1 MSHSRPSPFPVGHN
15 RLASTS
21 RISSIVNSSLNL
33 SHAGLPRS
41 LTGTSDQFNTPHA
54 ESSTTAQRN
63 SRPAPNRTSRQG
75 SFQPTHDSLDPDS
88 QFYRRLAHL
97 DDSGS
102 EDESDDDMNLDV
114 LPVPLG
120 STHVDGIPNPMEVS
134 RMGNGMAR
142 SPDAFAVEAETKE
155 GHERLE
161 WQSMLASVLAGD
173 VLRGE
178 STRQGLNEPTKGGR
192 QKALGQSLWW
202 QIRAR
207 MRGRTEAEEKRRV
220 EERRGRIVDSVL
232 EELDEFRIKKSTSL
246 PRTTRTL
253 SSEDAIQGL
262 TEEMAGLDP
271 EEVEHEEE
279 LSALDQVVYMLEKL
293 SLVEALYP
301 HHTALRQTKP
311 LYDTEKFQARVNAL
325 SAWATIVQQ
334 LQTQLSIL
342 QKWTGSD
349 DIDITR
355 PNTTKEKALVTKN
368 RYHPLDAKARAQSS
382 MDVADDTTFL
392 ERVMKEDNLQKTFE
406 KRIFVEIMSLIIN
419 AKDTVISWLPAFQ
432 EMGLPDFQYELVR
445 LIGFPGRLITEAL
458 KVRLDAA
465 AKLVDP
471 NPIVINDMIDNF
483 RLSISLAVL
492 IKSQYDDIVSPDPD
506 KRWQIPPC
514 MAPDYDAVLLDAIRT
529 FFKLLHWKLKSG
541 NRAMYFK
548 ETEVLEDEWEF
559 LYEAAEAVEGGDLVV
574 AESFCSLTNKLMVRV
589 ANFFETQLGVPIP
602 ITAEQAK
609 KHNHREVTQR
619 ELSELQP
626 DMDAKKTARRQMT
639 PEEMLVWYGKILEAV
654 KMRYRKLQRFAW
666 YVTCK
671 WIQANEK
678 ATYYPTR

>member
-1 MSHSRPSPFPVGHN
+1 
-15 RLASTS
+15 
-21 RISSIVNSSLNL
+21 
-33 SHAGLPRS
+33 
-41 LTGTSDQFNTPHA
+41 LTGTSDASSGHGSTHA

-63 SRPAPNRTSRQG
+63 QRPGQGTPGAPSRTRQG
-75 SFQPTHDSLDPDS
+75 SFQPTAHDSLDPDS
-88 QFYRRLAHL
+88 NFYRRLAHL

-102 EDESDDDMNLDV
+102 EDESDDDLNLDE
-114 LPVPLG
+114 LPVPMG
-120 STHVDGIPNPMEVS
+120 SNIADGIPNPMDVLRDPGGAS
-134 RMGNGMAR
+134 R
-142 SPDAFAVEAETKE
+142 SPGAFAVEAETKE

-207 MRGRTEAEEKRRV
+207 MRGRTEVEEKRRV

-232 EELDEFRIKKSTSL
+232 EELDEFKIKKTSGIA
-246 PRTTRTL
+246 TQTRKL
-253 SSEDAIQGL
+253 SSEDVVMGR
-262 TEEMAGLDP
+262 EEAEKEGVDL
-271 EEVEHEEE
+271 EEVEHEQE
-279 LSALDQVVYMLEKL
+279 LSALDQVNYMLEKL
-293 SLVEALYP
+293 SLIEALYP
-301 HHTALRQTKP
+301 HHTALRQIKP

-325 SAWATIVQQ
+325 SAWSTIVQQ
-334 LQTQLSIL
+334 LQTQLQIL

-355 PNTTKEKALVTKN
+355 PNTTKEKALVAKN
-368 RYHPLDAKARAQSS
+368 RYHPLDTKAKAQSS
-382 MDVADDTTFL
+382 IDLAADDSTFL
-392 ERVMKEDNLQKTFE
+392 ERVMKEDNLQRTFE
-406 KRIFVEIMSLIIN
+406 KRIFVDIMSLVIN

-492 IKSQYDDIVSPDPD
+492 IKRQYDDIVSPDPD

-514 MAPDYDAVLLDAIRT
+514 MAPDYDAVLLDGLRT

-602 ITAEQAK
+602 ITAEQASRK
-609 KHNHREVTQR
+609 KRELTQR

-639 PEEMLVWYGKILEAV
+639 SEEMLVWYGKILEAV

-666 YVTCK
+666 YVPDLEIVLTIGDLRRVMTILPNTD
-671 WIQANEK
+671 WEVTIS
-678 ATYYPTR
+678 RF

>member
-1 MSHSRPSPFPVGHN
+1 VTN
-15 RLASTS
+15 
-21 RISSIVNSSLNL
+21 
-33 SHAGLPRS
+33 
-41 LTGTSDQFNTPHA
+41 
-54 ESSTTAQRN
+54 E
-63 SRPAPNRTSRQG
+63 
-75 SFQPTHDSLDPDS
+75 SLDPDS
-88 QFYRRLAHL
+88 SFYRRLAHL

-102 EDESDDDMNLDV
+102 EDESDDDLNLDE
-114 LPVPLG
+114 LPLPLG
-120 STHVDGIPNPMEVS
+120 STYADGIPNPMDVQ
-134 RMGNGMAR
+134 RRIGVAR
-142 SPDAFAVEAETKE
+142 SPEVFAIEAETKE

-232 EELDEFRIKKSTSL
+232 EELDEFKIKKSTGL
-246 PRTTRTL
+246 AGGDRRL
-253 SSEDAIQGL
+253 SSEDAVQGTKEDKQATDL
-262 TEEMAGLDP
+262 

-279 LSALDQVVYMLEKL
+279 LSALDQVQYMLEKL

-301 HHTALRQTKP
+301 HHTALRQAKP
-311 LYDTEKFQARVNAL
+311 LYDTEKFQSRVNAL
-325 SAWATIVQQ
+325 SAWSTIVQQ
-334 LQTQLSIL
+334 LQTQLQIL

-355 PNTTKEKALVTKN
+355 PNTTKEKALVAKN
-368 RYHPLDAKARAQSS
+368 RYHPLDAKAKAQSS
-382 MDVADDTTFL
+382 IDLAADDTTFL
-392 ERVMKEDNLQKTFE
+392 ERVMKEDNLKRTFE
-406 KRIFVEIMSLIIN
+406 KRIFVDIMSLIVN
-419 AKDTVISWLPAFQ
+419 AKDTVVSWLPAFQ
-432 EMGLPDFQYELVR
+432 ELGLPDFQYELVR

-471 NPIVINDMIDNF
+471 NSIVINDMIENF

-492 IKSQYDDIVSPDPD
+492 IKSQYDEIVSPDPE

-514 MAPDYDAVLLDAIRT
+514 MAPDYDTVLLDALRT

-559 LYEAAEAVEGGDLVV
+559 LYEAAEAIEGGDLVV

-602 ITAEQAK
+602 VAANQAPRK
-609 KHNHREVTQR
+609 KRELSQR

-626 DMDAKKTARRQMT
+626 DMDAKKTAKRSMT

-666 YVTCK
+666 YVPNRVSELM
-671 WIQANEK
+671 IGD
-678 ATYYPTR
+678 

>member
-1 MSHSRPSPFPVGHN
+1 
-15 RLASTS
+15 
-21 RISSIVNSSLNL
+21 
-33 SHAGLPRS
+33 
-41 LTGTSDQFNTPHA
+41 
-54 ESSTTAQRN
+54 
-63 SRPAPNRTSRQG
+63 
-75 SFQPTHDSLDPDS
+75 LDPDS
-88 QFYRRLAHL
+88 NYYQRLAHL

-102 EDESDDDMNLDV
+102 EDESDDGNLHLDG
-114 LPVPLG
+114 LPLPLG
-120 STHVDGIPNPMEVS
+120 LSHTIAAGLDPSAQLDKSTL
-134 RMGNGMAR
+134 
-142 SPDAFAVEAETKE
+142 SPSIFAIEAETKE

-173 VLRGE
+173 VLQGE
-178 STRQGLNEPTKGGR
+178 STRQGLNEPTKGGK

-232 EELDEFRIKKSTSL
+232 EEMDDFKVKKVSGKMAGIA
-246 PRTTRTL
+246 RHL
-253 SSEDAIQGL
+253 SSENAVQDQDQEAEQIEP
-262 TEEMAGLDP
+262 TAEEA
-271 EEVEHEEE
+271 EHEEE
-279 LSALDQVVYMLEKL
+279 LSALDQVNYMLEKL

-301 HHTALRQTKP
+301 HHTALRQVKP
-311 LYDTEKFQARVNAL
+311 LYDSEKFQSRVNAL
-325 SAWATIVQQ
+325 GAWSTIVQQ
-334 LQTQLSIL
+334 LQTQLQIL

-355 PNTTKEKALVTKN
+355 PNTTKEKALVSKN
-368 RYHPLDAKARAQSS
+368 RYHPLDTKAKAQSS
-382 MDVADDTTFL
+382 LDLAADDTTFL
-392 ERVMKEDNLQKTFE
+392 ERVMKEDNLQRTFE
-406 KRIFVEIMSLIIN
+406 KRIFVDIMSLVIN
-419 AKDTVISWLPAFQ
+419 AKDTVISWLPAF
-432 EMGLPDFQYELVR
+432 EELGLPDFQYELVR

-471 NPIVINDMIDNF
+471 NPIVVNDMIDNF

-492 IKSQYDDIVSPDPD
+492 IKRQYDDIVSPDPE

-514 MAPDYDAVLLDAIRT
+514 MAPDYDAVLLDALRT
-529 FFKLLHWKLKSG
+529 FFKLLHWKLKGG
-541 NRAMYFK
+541 NRASYFK

-589 ANFFETQLGVPIP
+589 SNFFETQLGVPIP
-602 ITAEQAK
+602 IVSDENAK
-609 KHNHREVTQR
+609 KKADLTQR

-626 DMDAKKTARRQMT
+626 DMGARKTEKREMT
-639 PEEMLVWYGKILEAV
+639 SEEMLVWYGKILEAV

-666 YVTCK
+666 YVSSID
-671 WIQANEK
+671 WS
-678 ATYYPTR
+678 

>member
-1 MSHSRPSPFPVGHN
+1 MTGSSESNSVYSP
-15 RLASTS
+15 T
-21 RISSIVNSSLNL
+21 
-33 SHAGLPRS
+33 
-41 LTGTSDQFNTPHA
+41 HA

-63 SRPAPNRTSRQG
+63 AKSAPAAAGRTTRQG
-75 SFQPTHDSLDPDS
+75 SFQPTVHDSLDPDS
-88 QFYRRLAHL
+88 QFYKRLAHL

-102 EDESDDDMNLDV
+102 EDDSDDELNLDE
-114 LPVPLG
+114 LPLPLG
-120 STHVDGIPNPMEVS
+120 STHADGIPNPMDG
-134 RMGNGMAR
+134 RRIGNGSGNAR
-142 SPDAFAVEAETKE
+142 SPDAFAVDSDTKE

-207 MRGRTEAEEKRRV
+207 MRGRTEVEEKRRV

-232 EELDEFRIKKSTSL
+232 EELDEFKIKKSTNL
-246 PRTTRTL
+246 PAASRRL
-253 SSEDAIQGL
+253 SSEDVVQGK
-262 TEEMAGLDP
+262 TEEEAGLNP
-271 EEVEHEEE
+271 EEVEHEQE

-301 HHTALRQTKP
+301 HHTALRQIKP
-311 LYDTEKFQARVNAL
+311 LYDTEKFQAKVNAL
-325 SAWATIVQQ
+325 SAWSTIVQQ
-334 LQTQLSIL
+334 LQTQLQIL

-368 RYHPLDAKARAQSS
+368 RYHPLDAKARAQAS
-382 MDVADDTTFL
+382 MDVADDSTFL
-392 ERVMKEDNLQKTFE
+392 ERVMKEDNLQRTFE
-406 KRIFVEIMSLIIN
+406 KRIFVDIMSLIIN
-419 AKDTVISWLPAFQ
+419 AKDTVVSWLQAFQ

-492 IKSQYDDIVSPDPD
+492 IKRQYDDIVSPDPD

-589 ANFFETQLGVPIP
+589 ANFFESQLGVPIP
-602 ITAEQAK
+602 ITAEQAPK
-609 KHNHREVTQR
+609 KKRDITPR

-626 DMDAKKTARRQMT
+626 DMDAKRTERRQMT

-666 YVTCK
+666 YV
-671 WIQANEK
+671 IHVVRADEQ
-678 ATYYPTR
+678 ATYYST